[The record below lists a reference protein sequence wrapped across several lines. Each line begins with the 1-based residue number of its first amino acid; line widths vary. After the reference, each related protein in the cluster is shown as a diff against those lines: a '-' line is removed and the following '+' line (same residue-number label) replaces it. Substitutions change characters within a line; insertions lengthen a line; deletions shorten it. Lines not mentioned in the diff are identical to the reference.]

1 MTRGGGLSLERL
13 VEFYQAAD
21 VHLLASS
28 GEGFGLPTLQA
39 AAAGAVPMACNYS
52 ASAELVAGHGEAIA
66 VADWTE
72 NEFGI
77 RRALIDVEDAVRRLE
92 RLYDDSRE
100 LDERSRRA
108 RNFALGYD
116 WQRIIADWDVDGRRR
131 RIARIPPSRVVPLAQ
146 LGPSL
151 PYGVDRSA
159 VNVRVVERQLGRLES
174 RILADTCDH
183 YSDVRIPVVLA
194 DWTASGVRVA
204 RRAGYIGL
212 VRADERIALEL
223 RALFPAVSGWV
234 AGVEDGQSDTTTAPR
249 GTFEPISNDD
259 PAVLR
264 LHLASSCLVL
274 HVGAMLSDSLLSD
287 AARFGVPC
295 IGGARSVAQRTLWPD
310 LTVETPERAL
320 SLARA
325 LLTDASFLRG
335 TVAHARATGES
346 MRSCDDTELI
356 AGLRRS
362 SAALIAAETHAAATG

>member
-1 MTRGGGLSLERL
+1 M
-13 VEFYQAAD
+13 
-21 VHLLASS
+21 
-28 GEGFGLPTLQA
+28 
-39 AAAGAVPMACNYS
+39 
-52 ASAELVAGHGEAIA
+52 AGHGEAIA

-116 WQRIIADWDVDGRRR
+116 WQRIIADWDALLREVDGRRR

-249 GTFEPISNDD
+249 GTFEPMTRPYCGCI
-259 PAVLR
+259 LR
-264 LHLASSCLVL
+264 VRAWSCMSGRCYRIPCLATLH
-274 HVGAMLSDSLLSD
+274 DSGSR
-287 AARFGVPC
+287 A
-295 IGGARSVAQRTLWPD
+295 SVA
-310 LTVETPERAL
+310 RAL
-320 SLARA
+320 SPNARCG
-325 LLTDASFLRG
+325 LTSP
-335 TVAHARATGES
+335 
-346 MRSCDDTELI
+346 
-356 AGLRRS
+356 
-362 SAALIAAETHAAATG
+362 